1 MNARTLFWLIASLMV
16 PVLLVVAA
24 KQIFNID
31 QAEFFAMMQS
41 LSQSPWAVPVTIML
55 FCGLAFIGAPQWML
69 ITGTVLAFGVWE
81 GGILSWVGSL
91 AAAVLGF
98 WIGQSVGAERLRRLD
113 AKLIRKLSAAVR
125 KNGFV
130 TSLVVRLVPT
140 GPAILVN
147 LAAGVSRMKFR
158 HFVAG
163 TAIGIIPKILVVCLV
178 SQGLI
183 AGFSG
188 SVMAVFFAALAGL
201 AILLSW
207 FARKRLEARSPL

>member
-1 MNARTLFWLIASLMV
+1 MNARTLFWLIASLLL
-16 PVLLVVAA
+16 PVILVVAA
-24 KQIFNID
+24 KQIFDID

-41 LSQSPWAVPVTIML
+41 LSESPWAIPITIAL

-69 ITGTVLAFGVWE
+69 ITGTVLAFGIWE
-81 GGILSWVGSL
+81 GGILSWIGSL

-98 WIGQSVGAERLRRLD
+98 WIGQSVGAERLRKLD
-113 AKLIRKLSAAVR
+113 AKLIRKISAAVR
-125 KNGFV
+125 KNGFM

-163 TAIGIIPKILVVCLV
+163 TAIGIIPKILVVCLI

-183 AGFSG
+183 SGLSG
-188 SVMAVFFAALAGL
+188 SLMAVFFAGLAGL

-207 FARKRLEARSPL
+207 LARKRLEARSPL

>member
-1 MNARTLFWLIASLMV
+1 M
-16 PVLLVVAA
+16 PVLLVVLA
-24 KQIFNID
+24 KQVFDIE
-31 QAEFFAMMQS
+31 QSEFFAMMQS
-41 LSQSPWAVPVTIML
+41 LSESPWAVPITIAL
-55 FCGLAFIGAPQWML
+55 FCGLAFVGAPQWML

-98 WIGQSVGAERLRRLD
+98 WIGHLVGAERLNRLD
-113 AKLIRKLSAAVR
+113 AKLIQKISSAVR
-125 KNGFV
+125 NNGFM

-147 LAAGVSRMKFR
+147 LAAGVSRMKFL

-163 TAIGIIPKILVVCLV
+163 TAIGIIPKIIVVGLI

-183 AGFSG
+183 SG
-188 SVMAVFFAALAGL
+188 LSSGVLGLVFAGL
-201 AILLSW
+201 AVIAILLSRS
-207 FARKRLEARSPL
+207 ARKRLEARSPL